1 MVDLSLL
8 LFICLVLPMLMM
20 LAVFKDESRTLMLY
34 MVLGIFACL
43 VAGSVN
49 GLILSESNFD
59 YYYMTINITPIVEE
73 ILKALPILYL
83 AFVFKPKRQHLLE
96 CAIAVGIGFAML
108 ENAYIFAENS
118 SSITLIWAIIR
129 GLGAGMMHSI
139 CTLAVGYGI
148 SLFGIRKKWFASG
161 TVALLATA
169 MIYHAFYNLLIQS
182 QNMYLGLLWTVITFI
197 LIVVVGGKERDKLEK
212 KENKKA

>member
-20 LAVFKDESRTLMLY
+20 SVVFKGESRTLIIY

-43 VAGSVN
+43 VAGSID
-49 GLILSESNFD
+49 GTILSSTSLT

-73 ILKALPILYL
+73 ILKALPIMYL
-83 AFVFKPKRQHLLE
+83 AFIFKPTKQHLLE
-96 CAIAVGIGFAML
+96 CSIAVGIGFAML
-108 ENAYIFAENS
+108 ENAYIFADS
-118 SSITLIWAIIR
+118 AASITLDWAIIR

-148 SLFGIRKKWFASG
+148 SLFGIHKKWYATG

-182 QNMYLGLLWTVITFI
+182 DYMYLGLALTVITFLI
-197 LIVVVGGKERDKLEK
+197 IVVVEKQKNKVKETVK
-212 KENKKA
+212 